1 MSKLTEDVKGMKR
14 TCCIC
19 GKEFY
24 GYGNN
29 PEPYMTTRTTNEKC
43 CDECNERYVIPARL
57 NLFDMFD
64 KGR

>member
-1 MSKLTEDVKGMKR
+1 MSRLTEDIKGMKR

-29 PEPYMTTRTTNEKC
+29 PEPVKSEGRC
-43 CDECNERYVIPARL
+43 CDDCNETYVIPARIHL
-57 NLFDMFD
+57 IYNNTNNM
-64 KGR
+64 